1 MRSQCLE
8 ILLVDSQPET
18 IRLVEEA
25 FTEFDE
31 TRFRRGWTQAMR
43 LILAADIVE
52 AGELITEQ
60 RFDAMLLNLAGT
72 DGAPLPSFL
81 HLRAS
86 APDTPMVLLVPAAEE
101 PFALSLLRQGAQDYL
116 LIEDLDCWPMMRA

>member
-43 LILAADIVE
+43 MLLAADIVE

-60 RFDAMLLNLAGT
+60 RFDAMPVSYTHLT
-72 DGAPLPSFL
+72 LPTIYS
-81 HLRAS
+81 
-86 APDTPMVLLVPAAEE
+86 V
-101 PFALSLLRQGAQDYL
+101 
-116 LIEDLDCWPMMRA
+116 